1 MGQLDR
7 LNELR
12 GGAIVSGFKELKG
25 KAVALDRVNVD
36 TDQIIPKQFL
46 KRIEKTGFGQFLF
59 FDWRFKADGEPNP
72 EFELNFP
79 ENQGASILI
88 TNENFGCG
96 SSREHA
102 PWALLDYGFQVVI
115 STSFA
120 DIFHQNCLK
129 NGMLPIKLTPE
140 EIKYLLEAAK
150 QQPYNL
156 TIDLEGQVLKDEAG
170 FSASFEIHPY
180 WKHMLLNGWDEIEI
194 TLQLDETIAKYEAAH
209 S

>member
-1 MGQLDR
+1 L
-7 LNELR
+7 
-12 GGAIVSGFKELKG
+12 SGFKELNG
-25 KAVALDRVNVD
+25 KAIALDRVNVD

-59 FDWRFKADGEPNP
+59 YDWRFKSEGELNP

-102 PWALLDYGFQVVI
+102 PWALLDFGFQVII

-129 NGMLPIKLTPE
+129 NGILPIRVTPE
-140 EIKYLLEAAK
+140 EIKYLLEAATN
-150 QQPYNL
+150 QPYNL
-156 TIDLEGQVLKDEAG
+156 TIDLEQQVVKDDKG
-170 FSASFEIHPY
+170 FLASFVISPY
-180 WKHMLLNGWDEIEI
+180 WKNMLLNGWDEIEI
-194 TLQLDETIAKYEAAH
+194 TLQIQEEISEYEKAG
-209 S
+209 SGK